1 MAEAYNFMCYQF
13 NKQTD
18 TAFASQYP
26 EYESYARSGEAPAKV
41 EFMDEG
47 IGNAGYFGIVA
58 EQVMTIDEMWEAAMN
73 GERENQYG
81 EMIYYTPEQQQ
92 KLKLTATLATINAA
106 MPSHPL
112 TAEVFGMVNR
122 SFYKENNKAYENM
135 LARDLE
141 TIGKGI
147 PEEDEIAIMN
157 SYIQTTY
164 KDLFEQ
170 EGITA
175 LTAIGESL
183 KRDIGNVVKREVL
196 KESFKSLYNSE
207 DAKINEFLVR
217 ASRGGSPRDKA
228 NKIFARIKA
237 LDKMGETE
245 KRDKL
250 AYEAYV
256 LSLKGITVGQD
267 QGLSIVLLLDAY
279 NYNKNVLGGKSFLE
293 LSTEMSKKYAKNKE
307 RPYSTKGFTP

>member
-1 MAEAYNFMCYQF
+1 M
-13 NKQTD
+13 
-18 TAFASQYP
+18 
-26 EYESYARSGEAPAKV
+26 
-41 EFMDEG
+41 
-47 IGNAGYFGIVA
+47 
-58 EQVMTIDEMWEAAMN
+58 
-73 GERENQYG
+73 
-81 EMIYYTPEQQQ
+81 
-92 KLKLTATLATINAA
+92 
-106 MPSHPL
+106 
-112 TAEVFGMVNR
+112 
-122 SFYKENNKAYENM
+122 
-135 LARDLE
+135 
-141 TIGKGI
+141 
-147 PEEDEIAIMN
+147 
-157 SYIQTTY
+157 
-164 KDLFEQ
+164 
-170 EGITA
+170 
-175 LTAIGESL
+175 
-183 KRDIGNVVKREVL
+183 